1 MAKKV
6 VLVVDDEPAI
16 VSAVTETLNEKFDI
30 ITATTGKEALEE
42 IYQHNP
48 DLVLMDVMMPD
59 MDGFAAVKELHTARP
74 QGYPPIIFLSARTG
88 RADIEQGLK
97 IGGFDYIT
105 KPFSPSM
112 LIKSIN
118 EVLER
123 VEIRKKI
130 QQKNKNL

>member
-6 VLVVDDEPAI
+6 VLIVDDEPDI
-16 VSAVTETLNEKFDI
+16 VSAVTETLYEKFDI
-30 ITATTGKEALEE
+30 ITAATGKEALEE
-42 IYQHNP
+42 IYSHNP

-59 MDGFAAVKELHTARP
+59 MDGFEAVKELHANRP

-97 IGGFDYIT
+97 VGGFDYIA
-105 KPFSPSM
+105 KPFSPTK

-130 QQKNKNL
+130 QQKKKI